1 MRRYSKTLSFKLIS
15 ISTRI
20 QFSSVQFKV
29 KMNKNVLA
37 VVVGIVL
44 LLNFEACY
52 GQLQVGFYN
61 GRCGNQDVE
70 SIVNSVVTE
79 RFTSDP
85 SIVAAL
91 LRMQFHDCFVNG
103 CDASLLLDGVSSEK
117 TAGANLNVRGFD
129 LIDDSKTA
137 IEQTCPGIVSCSDIV
152 IMATRDAVALSGG
165 LGARYEVETGRRDGF
180 VSQATDVNLPGPAI
194 SVSGAIDLFDRKGL
208 TGADMLVLLGGH
220 TVGTA
225 HCNFFHDRLWNF
237 QNTGFADPSMDPA
250 LVATLQFLCPQFTN
264 DPSVVVDLDQNPS
277 SSNIVD
283 NSFYQQISFSR
294 GILEI
299 DQKLALDPSTTDAV
313 TILANDGDRFLNLF
327 GTSMVRLGAVGILT
341 GTAGEIRFRCN
352 SVN

>member
-1 MRRYSKTLSFKLIS
+1 
-15 ISTRI
+15 
-20 QFSSVQFKV
+20 
-29 KMNKNVLA
+29 MNNNVL
-37 VVVGIVL
+37 VVIVVELVL
-44 LLNFEACY
+44 LLNLEACY
-52 GQLQVGFYN
+52 GQIQTGFYN
-61 GRCGNQDVE
+61 GKCGNQDVE
-70 SIVNSVVTE
+70 SIVSSVVTE
-79 RFTSDP
+79 QFTSDP

-129 LIDDSKTA
+129 VIDDAKTA
-137 IEQTCPGIVSCSDIV
+137 IEQACPGIVSCSDIV

-165 LGARYEVETGRRDGF
+165 FGARYEVETGRRDGF
-180 VSQATDVNLPGPAI
+180 VSLATDVNLPGPTI
-194 SVSGAIDLFDRKGL
+194 SVSGAIDLFERKGL
-208 TGADMLVLLGGH
+208 TGTDMLVLLGGH

-225 HCNFFHDRLWNF
+225 HCIFFRDRLWNF
-237 QNTGFADPSMDPA
+237 DNTGFADPSIDPA
-250 LVATLQFLCPQFTN
+250 LVETLKNVCPEFTN
-264 DPSVVVDLDQNPS
+264 DESVVVDLDQNPS

-283 NSFYQQISFSR
+283 NSFYQQISSSR

-327 GTSMVRLGAVGILT
+327 GTSMVRLGAVGVLT